1 MAELRVAI
9 SDDID
14 IQMVL
19 IRLMVENI
27 STMNDIILTETVE
40 CKLVELDIM
49 VIDIGYI
56 HNILTVTQKEQWLIL
71 MFLRKAIIFMSFS
84 MMEFCYKIIQ

>member
-1 MAELRVAI
+1 MAELKAMI
-9 SDDID
+9 SDGID

-19 IRLMVENI
+19 IQLMVENTLI
-27 STMNDIILTETVE
+27 MNDIILTEMVE
-40 CKLVELDIM
+40 CKLVESDIM

-56 HNILTVTQKEQWLIL
+56 RNILTVTQKEQWLIL
-71 MFLRKAIIFMSFS
+71 MFLRKVIIFMSFS